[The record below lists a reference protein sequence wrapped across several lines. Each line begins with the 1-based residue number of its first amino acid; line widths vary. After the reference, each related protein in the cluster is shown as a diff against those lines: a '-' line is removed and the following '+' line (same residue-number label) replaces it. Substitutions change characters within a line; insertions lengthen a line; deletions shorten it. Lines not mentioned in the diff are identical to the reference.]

1 MLETCAALLRRQLL
15 ILAAALAVT
24 VYAPLSHAAEISAK
38 EAVDRVQQET
48 GGKVLSVQTLRMG
61 KRKIYRIKVLTPS
74 GQVRVIEVQADQ

>member
-1 MLETCAALLRRQLL
+1 MFAADFRRQLL

-24 VYAPLSHAAEISAK
+24 MYAPFSRAAEISAQ

-48 GGKVLSVQTLRMG
+48 GGKVLNAQTLRMG
-61 KRKIYRIKVLTPS
+61 KRKIYRIKVLTPN